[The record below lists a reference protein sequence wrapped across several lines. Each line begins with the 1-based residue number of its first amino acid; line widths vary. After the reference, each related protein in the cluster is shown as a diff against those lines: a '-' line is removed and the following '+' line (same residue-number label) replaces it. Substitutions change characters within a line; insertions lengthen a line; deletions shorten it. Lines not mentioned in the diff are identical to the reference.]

1 MATRTLAF
9 PRMFNYVSNKINT
22 VSGED
27 SIEASLAI
35 LLESGLR
42 ELLGDP
48 EYGSEFHEYI
58 YRTSGSALETIIKS
72 EIVYRIQMYEPRIT
86 VTSDDIQVIDDET
99 TVNIFVSYTINS
111 NGEYKTFNINLS
123 REE

>member
-86 VTSDDIQVIDDET
+86 VTSNDIQVIDDET